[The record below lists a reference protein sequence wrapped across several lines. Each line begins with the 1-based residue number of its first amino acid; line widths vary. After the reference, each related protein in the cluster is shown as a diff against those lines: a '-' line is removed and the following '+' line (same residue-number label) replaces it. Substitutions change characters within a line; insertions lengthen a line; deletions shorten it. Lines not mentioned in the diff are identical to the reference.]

1 MEKKKKKH
9 IILISIIIATLIAI
23 IIGIIVIIICRNNVN
38 NFDPNYNFEDRVH
51 ELFQNNYTY
60 YYFLYGDINV
70 GEGTVE
76 SDGITYY
83 IVDDPK
89 VVSLNSFNEIVEDTF
104 MESMINTLLE
114 VENKN
119 EYIDVDGTLYVKKID
134 NPCTDIVE
142 FDTSKLNYAYSEDKV
157 NIIYGDRNTARVFK
171 ENDIWKLEGNLYY
184 CLTDIEN
191 QSIEP

>member
-89 VVSLNSFNEIVEDTF
+89 VVSLNRFNEIVEDTF
-104 MESMINTLLE
+104 MESMVNTLLE

-119 EYIDVDGTLYVKKID
+119 EYIDVDGI
-134 NPCTDIVE
+134 
-142 FDTSKLNYAYSEDKV
+142 
-157 NIIYGDRNTARVFK
+157 
-171 ENDIWKLEGNLYY
+171 
-184 CLTDIEN
+184 
-191 QSIEP
+191 